1 VVDCLRCAVP
11 LSPTGQADPLR
22 FHQCPRC
29 GRAFTERADGTLVE
43 RWLGPL
49 SVALYGVIFDPRP
62 QEPERVRAVADT
74 LGHLDASRIAAEI
87 RLELAHPTQ
96 PVGEI
101 VGPMRAGEDD
111 LREFLRLLAD
121 ELERRATSR

>member
-1 VVDCLRCAVP
+1 MVDCLRCAVP

-62 QEPERVRAVADT
+62 QERVRAVADG
-74 LGHLDASRIAAEI
+74 LGHLDTGHIAAEI

-121 ELERRATSR
+121 ELERRATPR

>member
-22 FHQCPRC
+22 FHECPRC
-29 GRAFTERADGTLVE
+29 GRAFAERADGTLVE

-62 QEPERVRAVADT
+62 HEPERVRSVANG
-74 LGHLDASRIAAEI
+74 LGHLDTDRIAAEI

-96 PVGEI
+96 PIAEI
-101 VGPMRAGEDD
+101 VGPMRAAEDD

-121 ELERRATSR
+121 ELERRTAS

>member
-22 FHQCPRC
+22 FRRCPRC

-62 QEPERVRAVADT
+62 QEPARVRAIMNGLD
-74 LGHLDASRIAAEI
+74 HLDTEQIAAEI
-87 RLELAHPTQ
+87 RLELDHPTQ
-96 PVGEI
+96 PIAEI

-121 ELERRATSR
+121 ELERRAAP

>member
-1 VVDCLRCAVP
+1 MP
-11 LSPTGQADPLR
+11 LSPTGQSGPLR
-22 FHQCPRC
+22 FHECPQC
-29 GRAFTERADGTLVE
+29 GRAFTERPDGPLVE

-62 QEPERVRAVADT
+62 QDPQRVRAVAGQ
-74 LGHLDASRIAAEI
+74 LGHLDTARIAAEI

-96 PVGEI
+96 PVADI

-121 ELERRATSR
+121 ELERRSAR

>member
-1 VVDCLRCAVP
+1 MVDCLRCDVP

-22 FHQCPRC
+22 FHQCPR
-29 GRAFTERADGTLVE
+29 
-43 RWLGPL
+43 
-49 SVALYGVIFDPRP
+49 
-62 QEPERVRAVADT
+62 
-74 LGHLDASRIAAEI
+74 
-87 RLELAHPTQ
+87 AHPTQ

-121 ELERRATSR
+121 DLERRATPR

>member
-11 LSPTGQADPLR
+11 LSPTGQADTLR
-22 FHQCPRC
+22 FHECPRC
-29 GRAFTERADGTLVE
+29 RRAFTEHADGTLVE

-62 QEPERVRAVADT
+62 QEPARVRAVANGLD
-74 LGHLDASRIAAEI
+74 HLDTEQITAEI

-96 PVGEI
+96 PIAEI

-121 ELERRATSR
+121 ELERRAAP

>member
-74 LGHLDASRIAAEI
+74 LGHLDTGHIAAEI

-96 PVGEI
+96 PVAEI

-121 ELERRATSR
+121 ELELRAAS

>member
-1 VVDCLRCAVP
+1 MVDCLRCDVP
-11 LSPTGQADPLR
+11 LSPTGQADSLR

-29 GRAFTERADGTLVE
+29 GRAFTEQADGTLVE

-62 QEPERVRAVADT
+62 QAPERVRAVADG
-74 LGHLDASRIAAEI
+74 LGHLDGDHIAAEI

-121 ELERRATSR
+121 ELERRATS